1 MAGMSPS
8 RRHVTTAVEC
18 LGPRERSRCTL
29 QVLGIVGWAETTC
42 RPFLALILRGHT
54 VSHGVKRC
62 HTMAQNVTQC

>member
-1 MAGMSPS
+1 MAGLSPS

-18 LGPRERSRCTL
+18 LGLRERSRCTL

-54 VSHGVKRC
+54 VPHSVRWC
-62 HTMAQNVTQC
+62 HTVSKGVTQW